1 MTEGSKAGQSPV
13 EGVLNGLGY
22 RTVFESAPDGIVIV
36 DEAGVILDANP
47 RMESLFGYAKAEL
60 IGRPVEALIPASARD
75 VHRRLR
81 GRFSEAPRVRPMG
94 EGLELEGQRR
104 DGSRFPVEI
113 SLSPLPT
120 ASGACVVCAVRDV
133 TARRRLRNFS
143 TGTLRAAEN
152 ERLLL
157 AQELH
162 DDTAQELSALLLKLK
177 LARASTDPETMDRH
191 LDELR
196 EAIQSCADGVRRI
209 ARGLRPPV
217 IDDVGVV
224 AAIETHARTVA
235 RAAELRV
242 DVEAERLGGLLGSE
256 AKLVLYRIV
265 QEALSNAVRHAG
277 PAAVTIQI
285 CRRNGRVVAVV
296 ADDGSGF
303 RPEQLASGQGLGLT
317 GMAERASS
325 VGGRVHIDSEPGR
338 GTRVVIEIPI
348 AAEEAT
354 HG

>member
-1 MTEGSKAGQSPV
+1 VLDGQ
-13 EGVLNGLGY
+13 GY
-22 RTVFESAPDGIVIV
+22 RIVFESAPDGIVIV
-36 DEAGVILDANP
+36 DEAGLILDANP
-47 RMESLFGYAKAEL
+47 RTELMFGYRKEEL
-60 IGRPVEALIPASARD
+60 VGRPVEDLIPNSARD
-75 VHRRLR
+75 AHRRVR
-81 GRFSEAPRVRPMG
+81 GRFSEAPRSRAMG
-94 EGLELEGQRR
+94 EGLELEGQRH
-104 DGSRFPVEI
+104 DGSCFPVEI
-113 SLSPLPT
+113 SLSPLRT
-120 ASGACVVCAVRDV
+120 ASGAYVVCAVRDV

-143 TGTLRAAEN
+143 TSTLRAAES

-177 LARASTDPETMDRH
+177 VARASTDPEAMGRH

-209 ARGLRPPV
+209 ARGLRPPAL
-217 IDDVGVV
+217 DDVGVV

-235 RAAELRV
+235 QAADLRV
-242 DVEAERLGGLLGSE
+242 DVEAEQLGEVLGSE

-265 QEALSNAVRHAG
+265 QEALSNSVRHAD
-277 PAAVTIQI
+277 AATVTIQI

-296 ADDGSGF
+296 DDDGSGF
-303 RPEQLASGQGLGLT
+303 RPEHLASGQGLGLT

-325 VGGRVHIDSEPGR
+325 VGGNVHIESQPGS